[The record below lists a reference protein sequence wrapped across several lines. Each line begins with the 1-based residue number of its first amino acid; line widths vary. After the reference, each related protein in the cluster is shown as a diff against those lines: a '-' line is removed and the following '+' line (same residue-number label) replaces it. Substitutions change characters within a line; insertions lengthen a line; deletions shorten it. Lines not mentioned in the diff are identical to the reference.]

1 MSTESM
7 PLSLPEGER
16 ERLDVC
22 ESTIRRGLHTFV
34 EVGQAL
40 AEIRDS
46 RLYRASHANFAAY
59 LDDRWQ
65 LSRRHGDRLISAAN
79 AVLSLPDELR
89 PIGLNSESKAREL
102 ARVPEEE
109 RVQVLEQAAARASE
123 AGRKL
128 TADDIRQAYMPTRPT
143 RPVVRPKLQHPAHW
157 PDIVTGVDAHTES
170 CLRMIFSYLDDIRPA
185 SRAKAYGLVEQY
197 LQQARNKTSS

>member
-1 MSTESM
+1 MSTEIVA
-7 PLSLPEGER
+7 LSRPEGD
-16 ERLDVC
+16 RLAQC
-22 ESTIRRGLHTFV
+22 EATIRRGLHTFV

-46 RLYRASHANFAAY
+46 RLYRATHETFAAY

-65 LSRRHGDRLISAAN
+65 ISRTRAHELISGAA
-79 AVLSLPDELR
+79 AVKALPESLFA
-89 PIGLNSESKAREL
+89 IANTESKAREL

-157 PDIVTGVDAHTES
+157 PDISTGVDAYTES
-170 CLRMIFSYLDDIRPA
+170 CLSTAFHSLDSIRPA